1 MSQPRFDPKKFSAYK
16 FKAKEALLN
25 VLKPQRTK
33 QILKQKKRFW
43 LFDTLKVIIAAF
55 IIALLIRTFIFQV
68 FYIPTNS
75 MEPTLRAGDRIIVNK
90 LMYGI
95 TNPFWGADEAE
106 NLLFI
111 FPNPFYKKHMPIS
124 YIRYIARFSKNP
136 KRSDIIVFKSPTSAG
151 EATKRVI
158 GLPGDQ
164 VKIKS
169 GIVHVNG
176 KALKERY
183 PVTRDR
189 SDIGPVKVPAGSYF
203 VLGDNR
209 PASSDSR
216 HWGAIQRNNIIGILA
231 ARIWPLNKARTF
243 K

>member
-33 QILKQKKRFW
+33 QVLKQKKRFW
-43 LFDTLKVIIAAF
+43 LFDTIKFILAAF
-55 IIALLIRTFIFQV
+55 IIALAIRTFLFQV
-68 FYIPTNS
+68 FYVPTNS
-75 MEPTLRAGDRIIVNK
+75 MEPALRARDRIIVNK

-106 NLLFI
+106 NLLFV

-124 YIRYIARFSKNP
+124 YIRYMARFSKKP
-136 KRSDIIVFKSPTSAG
+136 KRGDIVVFKSPSASG
-151 EATKRVI
+151 GITKRVI

-164 VKIKS
+164 VTIVK
-169 GIVHVNG
+169 GIVRVNG
-176 KALKERY
+176 KLLKERY
-183 PVTRDR
+183 GVIRDT
-189 SDIGPVKVPAGSYF
+189 SNFGPIKIPADSYF
-203 VLGDNR
+203 MLGDNR

-216 HWGAIQRNNIIGILA
+216 HWGTISRDNIIGIIA
-231 ARIWPLNKARTF
+231 ARIWPSDRIKAF

>member
-33 QILKQKKRFW
+33 ETIAKKKHSW

-55 IIALLIRTFIFQV
+55 IIALAIRTFLFQV

-75 MEPTLRAGDRIIVNK
+75 MEPALSAGDRIIVNK

-106 NLLFI
+106 NLLFV

-124 YIRYIARFSKNP
+124 YIRYIARFSKKP
-136 KRSDIIVFKSPTSAG
+136 KRGDIVVFKIPTASG
-151 EATKRVI
+151 GITKRVI

-164 VKIKS
+164 VKMVK
-169 GIVHVNG
+169 GIVYVNG
-176 KALKERY
+176 KILKERY
-183 PVTRDR
+183 RVLKDT
-189 SDIGPVKVPAGSYF
+189 SNFGPIKIPAGSYF
-203 VLGDNR
+203 MLGDNR
-209 PASSDSR
+209 SASSDSR
-216 HWGAIQRNNIIGILA
+216 HWGAISGDNIFGIIA
-231 ARIWPLNKARTF
+231 ARIWPLNKMRNF

>member
-25 VLKPQRTK
+25 VLKPQKTK
-33 QILKQKKRFW
+33 ETTAKKKRFW

-55 IIALLIRTFIFQV
+55 IIALVIRTFLFQV
-68 FYIPTNS
+68 YYIPTNS
-75 MEPTLRAGDRIIVNK
+75 MEPALNAGDRIMVNK

-106 NLLFI
+106 NLLFV

-124 YIRYIARFSKNP
+124 YIRYMERFSKKP
-136 KRSDIIVFKSPTSAG
+136 KRGDIVVFKGPSASAG
-151 EATKRVI
+151 ITKRVI
-158 GLPGDQ
+158 GVPGDQ
-164 VKIKS
+164 FKMAK
-169 GIVHVNG
+169 GIVYVNG
-176 KALKERY
+176 KLFKEKYR
-183 PVTRDR
+183 VIRDT
-189 SDIGPVKVPAGSYF
+189 SNFGPIKIPAGSYF
-203 VLGDNR
+203 MMGDNR

-216 HWGAIQRNNIIGILA
+216 HWGTISQDNIIGIIA
-231 ARIWPLNKARTF
+231 ARIWPPNRVKVF